1 MRYNEFKEA
10 VNEEFTRCA
19 KYEPTVNISVETCA
33 EISEYF
39 TDLIFDFMS
48 RQKECAFYPE
58 YLGATIYEAKDNC
71 RTLDCEVYF
80 DNKNKKGYVLECWYE
95 NDVEY
100 VFDIKEY

>member
-33 EISEYF
+33 
-39 TDLIFDFMS
+39 
-48 RQKECAFYPE
+48 
-58 YLGATIYEAKDNC
+58 
-71 RTLDCEVYF
+71 VYF
-80 DNKNKKGYVLECWYE
+80 DIGHKKGYVLECWYE
-95 NDVEY
+95 NEVEY

>member
-1 MRYNEFKEA
+1 MRYQEFKQA

-19 KYEPTVNISVETCA
+19 KYEANVNISAETCA

-39 TDLIFDFMS
+39 TNLIWDFMAK
-48 RQKECAFYPE
+48 QKNIAYYPE
-58 YLGATIYEAKDNC
+58 YIGATIYEATKDC
-71 RTLDCEVYF
+71 ATIDCEIYF
-80 DNKNKKGYVLECWYE
+80 DIGHKKGYVLECWYE